1 MGGSRKE
8 ECAAQKEDRE
18 EVGRR
23 GDDHE
28 VPKRS
33 RKMGPLIVESSFPL
47 HPCLGSVL
55 GIAGMGTRGKIGAV
69 VVSSGPTARFPLSF
83 LLASCPVESED
94 DREEPKKKE
103 GVWM

>member
-1 MGGSRKE
+1 MTGERTKKIPSASYE
-8 ECAAQKEDRE
+8 ELEN
-18 EVGRR
+18 RR
-23 GDDHE
+23 M
-28 VPKRS
+28 S
-33 RKMGPLIVESSFPL
+33 LSSSFPL

>member
-1 MGGSRKE
+1 MGERTKKIPSASYE
-8 ECAAQKEDRE
+8 ELEN
-18 EVGRR
+18 RR
-23 GDDHE
+23 M
-28 VPKRS
+28 S
-33 RKMGPLIVESSFPL
+33 LSSSFPL

-69 VVSSGPTARFPLSF
+69 VVSSGPTARSTVTSGRPF

-94 DREEPKKKE
+94 DRDEPKKQE